1 MSNRSIVHYDL
12 DTFFVSC
19 ERLINSQ
26 LNGKPVLIGGSSD
39 RGVVASCSYEARAF
53 GVRSAMPMR
62 YALKLC
68 PQAIVVRGDMEL
80 YSRYSKMVT
89 EIMQES
95 APVVEKASVDEF
107 YLDISGM
114 DKYFGSYK
122 WTSELSERINR
133 ETGLPISFGLS
144 VNKTVA
150 KVATGEGK
158 PRGMLAVPNDQV
170 KPFLFPLS
178 IRKIPMVGK
187 ATFEILS
194 RIGIRKVGTMAEMP
208 VEVMQQLI
216 GKNGISLWRKANG
229 IDNRPVVPY
238 TERKSISTERTFDKD
253 SMDIPRLKALL
264 VAMVEKLAFQLR
276 EEGKLCSCIAVKIRY
291 TNFDTHSKQ
300 SRLQYTS
307 NTQLLLQRAQELFEK
322 VYTRRMR
329 LRLVG
334 IRLSGLVRGSYQ
346 INLFDDER
354 SIDLCMAAD
363 KMKRRFGY
371 KCLQRAVALNAY
383 RQPTRMMKD
392 KGLGSTLDRAEPE
405 AIKPKRPRKGRSFG
419 QVGWGGLHNTDL
431 RKALIKDQEPQA
443 IVGERQREIAER
455 RKKNNYF

>member
-1 MSNRSIVHYDL
+1 MREKSIVHYDL

-19 ERLINSQ
+19 ERLVNSE
-26 LNGKPVLIGGSSD
+26 LNGKPILIGGSSD
-39 RGVVASCSYEARAF
+39 RGVVASCSYESRKF

-62 YALKLC
+62 YALRLC

-80 YSRYSKMVT
+80 YSRYSKLVT
-89 EIMQES
+89 DVMTDS
-95 APVVEKASVDEF
+95 APLVEKASVDEF

-114 DKYFGSYK
+114 DKYFGCYQ
-122 WTSELSERINR
+122 WTSELSQRIMK

-158 PRGMLAVPNDQV
+158 PTGKLAVPQDQV

-194 RIGIRKVGTMAEMP
+194 RIGIRQVGTLAEMP

-216 GKNGISLWRKANG
+216 GKNGVTIWKKANG
-229 IDNRPVVPY
+229 VDNRPVVPY
-238 TERKSISTERTFDKD
+238 TERKSISTERTFHTDT
-253 SMDIPRLKALL
+253 MDIPRLKALL

-276 EEGKLCSCIAVKIRY
+276 DEGKLCSNISVKIRY

-300 SRLQYTS
+300 SRLHYTS
-307 NTQLLLQRAQELFEK
+307 NTQELLKRAQELFEGI
-322 VYTRRMR
+322 YTRRMM

-334 IRLSGLVRGSYQ
+334 VRLSGIVTGSYQ

-354 SIDLCMAAD
+354 LIQLCMAAD
-363 KMKRRFGY
+363 KLKKQYGHR
-371 KCLQRAVALNAY
+371 CLQRAVSLKAY
-383 RQPTRMMKD
+383 AKPTGILKD
-392 KGLGSTLDRAEPE
+392 RGMGSTLNQEQAKSKPE
-405 AIKPKRPRKGRSFG
+405 RKRRTSSFG
-419 QVGWGGLHNTDL
+419 DMGWGGVKNTDL
-431 RKALIKDQEPQA
+431 RKQLINEPEALA
-443 IVGERQREIAER
+443 GER
-455 RKKNNYF
+455 RKEIDERRKENNYF